1 MKQKQKIRKE
11 KVMRKK
17 QLLGTITVCSPVLA
31 RDQNPLQQ
39 HLLELELSKTI
50 SKIDRPEPSF
60 SSETQQ
66 NNNNNK
72 KIEVLLFVLNVESLA
87 GRGVLKFMYTCS
99 YLLQRML
106 TAA

>member
-1 MKQKQKIRKE
+1 M
-11 KVMRKK
+11 
-17 QLLGTITVCSPVLA
+17 LA

-66 NNNNNK
+66 NNNNK